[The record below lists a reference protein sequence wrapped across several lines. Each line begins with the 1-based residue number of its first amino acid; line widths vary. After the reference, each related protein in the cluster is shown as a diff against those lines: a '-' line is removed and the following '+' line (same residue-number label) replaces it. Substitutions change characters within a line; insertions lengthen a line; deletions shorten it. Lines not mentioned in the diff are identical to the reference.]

1 MPRRKA
7 YPRIGVLAL
16 PITERSNSAQ
26 FYWHPK
32 GYRPERT
39 LQHYRTILAM
49 PEILGKELK
58 EDAQYLDTC
67 RKKRNIAEY
76 DQIGVISETEA
87 EELLKFAKVLRQQVL
102 DWLKA
107 KHPDLM

>member
-1 MPRRKA
+1 MRRIVSLA
-7 YPRIGVLAL
+7 GILMIWPLAVLAQDQ
-16 PITERSNSAQ
+16 P
-26 FYWHPK
+26 P
-32 GYRPERT
+32 
-39 LQHYRTILAM
+39 

-58 EDAQYLDTC
+58 EDALYLDTC

-87 EELLKFAKVLRQQVL
+87 EELLEFAKVLRPQVL

-107 KHPDLM
+107 KHSDLM

>member
-1 MPRRKA
+1 MRGLRA
-7 YPRIGVLAL
+7 M
-16 PITERSNSAQ
+16 
-26 FYWHPK
+26 
-32 GYRPERT
+32 PERT

-87 EELLKFAKVLRQQVL
+87 EELFLNVS
-102 DWLKA
+102 
-107 KHPDLM
+107 PE